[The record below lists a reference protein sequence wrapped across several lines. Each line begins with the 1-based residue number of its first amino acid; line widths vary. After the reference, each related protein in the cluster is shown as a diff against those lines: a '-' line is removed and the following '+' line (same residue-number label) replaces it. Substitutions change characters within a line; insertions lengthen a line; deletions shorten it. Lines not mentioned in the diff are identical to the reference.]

1 MTEESHVPVPS
12 FSGPLFVVGMWRSGT
27 SLLYTLLNQHPQIAL
42 TYETD
47 LLFLRPLF
55 SRKGSS
61 RDWLARWEFWS
72 SALSRHHIP
81 IDRMPASVPDLATGA
96 LAIWKAYAGSAV
108 MGEKSPNCFD
118 CLQTLAREFPGAR
131 FIVIWRDIADI
142 CRSMVL
148 ASAGSSFFSKPG
160 ILYRAV
166 VGSHKLKLEC
176 EALRR
181 QEIPLHEIQ
190 YEEMIED
197 TAKVMAGICN
207 FLELPFDPRM
217 ATLQGSD
224 RSSIY
229 PGPHHD
235 QVKSET
241 ILGSR
246 ARPEVL
252 SSRWKRKVQR
262 YTSYWQAQYGGTWP
276 RYPKFREG
284 ASDYPSWA
292 ERFCDEML
300 YRGLRRVDRFTVWV
314 YCNAPFWFLQSYRA
328 VRNRCYGRKQGPLT

>member
-1 MTEESHVPVPS
+1 MTEESHLPATP

-27 SLLYTLLNQHPQIAL
+27 SLLYSLLNQHPQIAL

-55 SRKGSS
+55 SRQGSH

-96 LAIWKAYAGSAV
+96 LAIWKEYAGSAV

-118 CLQTLAREFPGAR
+118 CLQTPAREFPGAR

-160 ILYRAV
+160 ILHRAII
-166 VGSHKLKLEC
+166 GSHKLKLEC
-176 EALRR
+176 EALLR
-181 QEIPLHEIQ
+181 QKVPLHEIQ
-190 YEEMIED
+190 YEEMID
-197 TAKVMAGICN
+197 DPTKVMMGICN
-207 FLELPFDPRM
+207 FLGLPFDPRM

-229 PGPHHD
+229 PSP
-235 QVKSET
+235 T
-241 ILGSR
+241 TTGSR
-246 ARPEVL
+246 AKRSKVPGNATKFCLHAGNAKSSVTSVTGKHSTMATGRDTL
-252 SSRWKRKVQR
+252 SSAKPPRTARAGLNDSATRCCIAV
-262 YTSYWQAQYGGTWP
+262 YGGST
-276 RYPKFREG
+276 
-284 ASDYPSWA
+284 D
-292 ERFCDEML
+292 
-300 YRGLRRVDRFTVWV
+300 
-314 YCNAPFWFLQSYRA
+314 
-328 VRNRCYGRKQGPLT
+328 